1 MGWERL
7 IAMNSKRVSQETAKV
22 LQDYLTYQAVRTIL
36 DQLSETNPTQA
47 IWLRQFSQQHGL
59 QDSESYLNALMAE
72 RKDLVMR
79 IMTVREDLAERVLD
93 FLPEMV
99 RSGIDQS
106 NLHYRCQ
113 ILERLTQTPS
123 DNTDNSNPDETDS
136 SE

>member
-1 MGWERL
+1 MV
-7 IAMNSKRVSQETAKV
+7 MNSKRVAQETAKV

-47 IWLRQFSQQHGL
+47 MWLRQFSQQHSL
-59 QDSESYLNALMAE
+59 QDSEAYLEALMAE

-99 RSGIDQS
+99 RSSVEKS
-106 NLHYRCQ
+106 NLHHRCQ
-113 ILERLTQTPS
+113 ILERLTQTQPEDTENQES
-123 DNTDNSNPDETDS
+123 DDSNSAQ
-136 SE
+136 

>member
-1 MGWERL
+1 
-7 IAMNSKRVSQETAKV
+7 MNSKRVAQETAKV

-47 IWLRQFSQQHGL
+47 LWLRQFSQQHSL
-59 QDSESYLNALMAE
+59 QNSEAYLEALMAE

-99 RSGIDQS
+99 RSGVEES

-113 ILERLTQTPS
+113 ILERLTQTQLEDS
-123 DNTDNSNPDETDS
+123 DDRDDFHPTE
-136 SE
+136 

>member
-1 MGWERL
+1 
-7 IAMNSKRVSQETAKV
+7 MNSKRVAQETAKV

-47 IWLRQFSQQHGL
+47 LWLRQFSQQHSL
-59 QDSESYLNALMAE
+59 QNSEAYLEALMAE

-99 RSGIDQS
+99 RSGMEES
-106 NLHYRCQ
+106 NLYYRCQ
-113 ILERLTQTPS
+113 ILERLTQTPPEDQENQES
-123 DNTDNSNPDETDS
+123 DDSNATE
-136 SE
+136 

>member
-1 MGWERL
+1 
-7 IAMNSKRVSQETAKV
+7 MNSKRVAQETAKV

-47 IWLRQFSQQHGL
+47 LWLRQFSQKHSL
-59 QDSESYLNALMAE
+59 QDSEAYLEALMAE

-99 RSGIDQS
+99 RSGVEAS
-106 NLHYRCQ
+106 NLRYRCQ
-113 ILERLTQTPS
+113 ILERLTQTQPE
-123 DNTDNSNPDETDS
+123 NPDH
-136 SE
+136 SEDNNSGE

>member
-1 MGWERL
+1 
-7 IAMNSKRVSQETAKV
+7 MNSKQVAQETAKV

-47 IWLRQFSQQHGL
+47 LWLRQFFQQHSL
-59 QDSESYLNALMAE
+59 QNSEVYLEALMAE

-99 RSGIDQS
+99 RSGVEES

-113 ILERLTQTPS
+113 ILERLTQTQIEDS
-123 DNTDNSNPDETDS
+123 DDPDDS
-136 SE
+136 RPTE

>member
-1 MGWERL
+1 
-7 IAMNSKRVSQETAKV
+7 MNSKRVAQETAKV

-47 IWLRQFSQQHGL
+47 LWLRQFSQQHNL
-59 QDSESYLNALMAE
+59 QNSEAYLEALMAE

-99 RSGIDQS
+99 RSGMEES
-106 NLHYRCQ
+106 NRHYRCQ
-113 ILERLTQTPS
+113 ILERLTQTQPEEP
-123 DNTDNSNPDETDS
+123 DHPDQSNP

>member
-1 MGWERL
+1 
-7 IAMNSKRVSQETAKV
+7 MNSKRVAQETAKV

-47 IWLRQFSQQHGL
+47 IWLRQFSQQHNL
-59 QDSESYLNALMAE
+59 QNSEAYLEALMAE

-99 RSGIDQS
+99 RSGVEES
-106 NLHYRCQ
+106 NLRYRCQ
-113 ILERLTQTPS
+113 ILERLTQTQSENS
-123 DNTDNSNPDETDS
+123 DNPDSDDS
-136 SE
+136 SSFPDDSHSTE

>member
-1 MGWERL
+1 
-7 IAMNSKRVSQETAKV
+7 MNSKRVAQETAKV

-47 IWLRQFSQQHGL
+47 LWLRQFSQQHSL
-59 QDSESYLNALMAE
+59 QNSEAYLEALMAE

-99 RSGIDQS
+99 RSGVEES

-113 ILERLTQTPS
+113 ILERLTQTQLEDS
-123 DNTDNSNPDETDS
+123 DDRDDS
-136 SE
+136 HPTE